1 MSSTKRLIDLYIY
14 RKQENQV
21 LFLIFKRSKKKIYS
35 GQWRMIGG
43 KVSDGE
49 TFWQAAL
56 RELNEETSLKPELFW
71 TVPTINH
78 FYEPASD
85 QIHLIPAF
93 AAEITDYK
101 SIVLDDEHME
111 FKWVTAGTLSSYINW
126 PEQLRILNCI
136 HNILTNDKILPD
148 WIIDT
153 DHT

>member
-1 MSSTKRLIDLYIY
+1 MSSTKRLLDLYIY

-21 LFLIFKRSKKKIYS
+21 LFLILKRSKKKIYS

-43 KVSDGE
+43 KVGGDE

-56 RELNEETSLKPELFW
+56 REMNEETGLKPKLFW

-78 FYEPASD
+78 FYEHASD

-93 AAEITDYK
+93 ASEVTDYK
-101 SIVLDDEHME
+101 SMVLDDEHME
-111 FKWVTAGTLSSYINW
+111 FKWVRAGQLSSYINW

-136 HNILTNDKILPD
+136 HNILTKDKILPD
-148 WIIDT
+148 WIIDI